1 MARPDAVSVHLDASD
16 LGPCRGVG
24 TLRPAGVAPDSPIA
38 FSYSADWWLAP
49 GAFRLDPTHYE
60 RTTQPQYPEAGHQL
74 AGVFT
79 DAAPDRW
86 GRMLLDYREQDR
98 ARTDGRKPRPLGE
111 WDYLLGVNDRLR
123 MGALRFADE
132 TPGSPFLDDAP
143 GSVPPLADL
152 RELEHAALVLDD
164 PRRHD
169 ASEIRGA
176 LRHLLAPGSPMG
188 GARPKTSFLDPAGS
202 LWMAK
207 FPSHN
212 DRRDVGAWEYVLN
225 RLAERAGIEVPE
237 VDVRTFA
244 GGYHTFLARRFD
256 RDGDGREGDGR
267 RMFASAMT
275 MLGKRDGEA
284 SSYAEIAE
292 AIDLNGAPGHV
303 EEDLVQL
310 FRRLV
315 FNIVTGHRDDHLRNH
330 GFLRTPAG
338 WRLAPAY
345 DLNPMPE
352 MSHHELAVGIGNK
365 TPNLETAIDET
376 APFCRLKPAAA
387 RDIVGDVR
395 FAVSEWRSVA
405 RGAGLSRHELDAVSP
420 AFMD

>member
-1 MARPDAVSVHLDASD
+1 MARPDAVVVHLDAGE
-16 LGPCRGVG
+16 LGPCRAVG
-24 TLRPAGVAPDSPIA
+24 TLRPAGAAPDSPIA
-38 FSYSADWWLAP
+38 FSYAADWWSDP
-49 GAFRLDPTHYE
+49 GAFRLDPSHYE
-60 RTTQPQYPEAGHQL
+60 ATTQPQYSEPGHPL
-74 AGVFT
+74 APIFT
-79 DAAPDRW
+79 DASPDRW

-98 ARTDGRKPRPLGE
+98 ARTEGRGPRPLGE

-123 MGALRFADE
+123 MGALRFAIPE
-132 TPGSPFLDDAP
+132 TGAPFLDDSP

-152 RELEHAALVLDD
+152 RELEQAALVIDD

-169 ASEIRGA
+169 ASEIRDA

-188 GARPKTSFLDPAGS
+188 GARPKTSFLGSAGE

-212 DRRDVGAWEYVLN
+212 DRRDMGAWEYVLN
-225 RLAERAGIEVPE
+225 RLARAAGIDVPE
-237 VDVRTFA
+237 VELQTLS
-244 GGYHTFLARRFD
+244 GEYHTSLARRFD
-256 RDGDGREGDGR
+256 RREGGGR

-275 MLGKRDGEA
+275 LLGKRDREA
-284 SSYAEIAE
+284 ASYVEIAE
-292 AIDLNGAPGHV
+292 AIDLNGAVGHV
-303 EEDLVQL
+303 EADLGQL

-315 FNIVTGHRDDHLRNH
+315 FNIMTGHRDDHLRNH

-352 MSHHELAVGIGNK
+352 MSQHELAVGIADK
-365 TPNLETAIDET
+365 SPSLEAAINET
-376 APFCRLKPAAA
+376 APFCRVTPTSANE
-387 RDIVGDVR
+387 IVGEIR
-395 FAVSEWRSVA
+395 AVLSEWQSVA
-405 RGAGLSRHELDAVSP
+405 RDAGLSRPEIDAVSP